1 MLLAAFDTILSSEFK
16 ITTTLICLLL
26 SLAFGVILAFIY
38 KLFKKSYGYSTDIP
52 LSLIVF
58 PILLCGIVM
67 ASRIIGLNSTSDRT
81 TMAFS
86 FAGILCLTRFRST
99 QHDISD
105 LSFMTMG
112 IILGFI
118 NGLGYILYSSLIL
131 LLLVIVI
138 LVVTYTKFNAPSI
151 KEMTLKIIVPESL
164 NFDNLF
170 DDILKD
176 SCKAYNLKT
185 IKSTE
190 FGTMFELDY
199 VITLKNEINQ
209 HEFIDRIRERNGNLN
224 VTLSIRRFNT
234 QVIQ

>member
-38 KLFKKSYGYSTDIP
+38 KSYGYSTDIP